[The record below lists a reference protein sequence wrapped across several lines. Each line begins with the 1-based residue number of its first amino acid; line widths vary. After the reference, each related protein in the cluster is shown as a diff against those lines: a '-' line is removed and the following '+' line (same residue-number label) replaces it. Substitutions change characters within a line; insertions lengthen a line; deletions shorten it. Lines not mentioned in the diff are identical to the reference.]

1 MFLNLCINTSEKKEK
16 IKIKEIIFN
25 KISEKYSSLN
35 KDEKRN
41 CILTIKIKKEDSKE
55 IYPADIEEFVEI
67 FRDIWF
73 ESLFS
78 KYKEIAKGKGIC
90 AFCGKEDEV
99 MPASPFAVFTVKKVG
114 FAYYFDRQNS
124 WKQLPI
130 CEKCALDLQ
139 VGKEWIMDTEKLN
152 LSFTLYSYRYFVI
165 PKFIFKEVSEEVI
178 TEIELWNKRKSDY
191 REGLMKGEEDILDI
205 IKGKE
210 DVLNLIFV
218 FYKIKQQYFDIIR
231 YVEDVPPSWIKKI
244 YDTFRSINQKS
255 IFKEDKLKALLG
267 EKWSSSFLHGIYN
280 KPVWD
285 SKEDFKKLA
294 QIIKDFFYHREKDRK
309 VFDKSSLNILGDIL
323 EAKQID
329 KRYLVK
335 NLIEAIREDHIEA
348 NKKKERTWNEKLLA
362 LKSLYL
368 LDFLLELDLV
378 LPDYPRVEKFKEST
392 IRK

>member
-1 MFLNLCINTSEKKEK
+1 M
-16 IKIKEIIFN
+16 
-25 KISEKYSSLN
+25 
-35 KDEKRN
+35 
-41 CILTIKIKKEDSKE
+41 
-55 IYPADIEEFVEI
+55 
-67 FRDIWF
+67 
-73 ESLFS
+73 
-78 KYKEIAKGKGIC
+78 
-90 AFCGKEDEV
+90 
-99 MPASPFAVFTVKKVG
+99 
-114 FAYYFDRQNS
+114 
-124 WKQLPI
+124 
-130 CEKCALDLQ
+130 
-139 VGKEWIMDTEKLN
+139 
-152 LSFTLYSYRYFVI
+152 
-165 PKFIFKEVSEEVI
+165 
-178 TEIELWNKRKSDY
+178 
-191 REGLMKGEEDILDI
+191 
-205 IKGKE
+205 
-210 DVLNLIFV
+210 IFV